1 MAAAPRILPMPL
13 LGSVLLLLACASS
26 AFIFAVVVWPA
37 LTAQVKP
44 QHAGHWGWVSLHTI
58 TGALMLIT
66 GPLNLYVGQTRRWF
80 EWHRHIGC
88 TYIGAGYTAAL
99 AALAVNLR
107 NPHDNLSVA
116 VSTSLLAIAWTV
128 TASMGW
134 RTGAQRRWRAHI
146 DWMVR
151 SYVLTWSFV
160 LCRMVQRS
168 GAAELLGPGGDAAI
182 VWLTWLVPLALC
194 ELGLVAWRRR
204 RMA

>member
-1 MAAAPRILPMPL
+1 MPQPRIQPMPIAWAA
-13 LGSVLLLLACASS
+13 LLLAAAASS
-26 AFIFAVVVWPA
+26 AWVFAVVVWPA

-44 QHAGHWGWVSLHTI
+44 QHEGHWGWVSLHTI
-58 TGALMLIT
+58 TGAAMLIT
-66 GPLNLYVGQTRRWF
+66 GPLNLYVGRTRRWF

-99 AALAVNLR
+99 AALAVNVR
-107 NPHDNLSVA
+107 NPHDNVSVA

-128 TASMGW
+128 SASMGW
-134 RTGAQRRWRAHI
+134 RTGSQRKWRAHT
-146 DWMVR
+146 DWMIR

-168 GAAELLGPGGDAAI
+168 GAGELLGPGSDTAV
-182 VWLTWLVPLALC
+182 VWLTWLVPLMLC
-194 ELGLVAWRRR
+194 EVGLAAWRRR

>member
-1 MAAAPRILPMPL
+1 MAAAPRILPMPP

-44 QHAGHWGWVSLHTI
+44 QHAGHWGWVSLHTL

-99 AALAVNLR
+99 AALAVNWQ
-107 NPHDNLSVA
+107 NPHDNLSIA
-116 VSTSLLAIAWTV
+116 LSTSLLAIAWTV

-134 RTGAQRRWRAHI
+134 RTGARRRWRAHT
-146 DWMVR
+146 DWMIR

-168 GAAELLGPGGDAAI
+168 GAAELLGSDAAV
-182 VWLTWLVPLALC
+182 VWLTWLVPLAVC
-194 ELGLVAWRRR
+194 EAGLFAWRKRR
-204 RMA
+204 LA